1 MSKVILYIA
10 QSKDG
15 YIASPDGS
23 VSFLDKF
30 NENGEDYG
38 AEKFMENIDIN
49 IQGANTYKQVL
60 GFDNPYPYRSKTYV
74 ITHNNLEKPDGA
86 DIEFF
91 QGDLNQLVSKAK
103 NESKKNIWLIG
114 GASIV
119 QQFLKESLID
129 EMIIFTMPVE
139 LKEGVS
145 LFGDMKSLSN
155 AKLTK
160 SKTYKSG
167 VVENHYSLD
176 R

>member
-114 GASIV
+114 
-119 QQFLKESLID
+119 D
-129 EMIIFTMPVE
+129 IIF
-139 LKEGVS
+139 
-145 LFGDMKSLSN
+145 F
-155 AKLTK
+155 
-160 SKTYKSG
+160 
-167 VVENHYSLD
+167 
-176 R
+176 